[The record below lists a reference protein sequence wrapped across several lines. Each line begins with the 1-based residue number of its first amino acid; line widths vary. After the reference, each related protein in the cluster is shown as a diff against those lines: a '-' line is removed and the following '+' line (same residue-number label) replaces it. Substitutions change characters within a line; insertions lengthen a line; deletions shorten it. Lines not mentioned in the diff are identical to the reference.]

1 MIKFL
6 PIKNMNGCVC
16 MEEEGRARYFILAA
30 SFFLIAALILYRT
43 FSVPLLLPI
52 ENLDVSA
59 SAYVF
64 ASTEDSFASNVISS
78 ELNTVSET
86 NGIYLININT
96 CSYEDLLSLNGIGPV
111 KAQAIIEYRT
121 LNGGFSSIEE
131 ITNVSGIGEKTFES
145 IRGFITV

>member
-1 MIKFL
+1 M
-6 PIKNMNGCVC
+6 
-16 MEEEGRARYFILAA
+16 
-30 SFFLIAALILYRT
+30 
-43 FSVPLLLPI
+43 PLLLPI

-64 ASTEDSFASNVISS
+64 ASTEDSFTSNVISS

-145 IRGFITV
+145 IRSFITV